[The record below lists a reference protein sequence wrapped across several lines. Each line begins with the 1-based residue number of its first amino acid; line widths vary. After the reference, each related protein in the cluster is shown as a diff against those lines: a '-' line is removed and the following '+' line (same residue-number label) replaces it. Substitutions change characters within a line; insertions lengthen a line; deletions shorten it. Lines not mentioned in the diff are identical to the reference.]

1 MKEQEKYKQMM
12 NEIHVSETTLRKV
25 MEMDMN
31 KKMLSKKKMMKNI
44 GLQHHFQIT
53 QIMLKV
59 DINNRYIE
67 HNFFLC

>member
-31 KKMLSKKKMMKNI
+31 KKMLSKKKMMNEKK
-44 GLQHHFQIT
+44 Q
-53 QIMLKV
+53 
-59 DINNRYIE
+59 
-67 HNFFLC
+67 